1 MSLPDETLFHVADV
15 LSERRLIGHPWDQLC
30 FPYFPWLGG
39 GGGGHALSFLWVFFL
54 GREASG
60 RQYGISSALAVDLGE
75 GEPFQLILSPSVST
89 RVTTWL

>member
-1 MSLPDETLFHVADV
+1 MWQMSFQREDSLAILGINFVF
-15 LSERRLIGHPWDQLC
+15 LI
-30 FPYFPWLGG
+30 FLGW
-39 GGGGHALSFLWVFFL
+39 GGGHALSFLWVFFL

-89 RVTTWL
+89 KVTTWL